1 MDITQQIKNWAIDSY
16 LAARVSDRH
25 VILSGQTQYATLY
38 VIQTKSRCWGLKN
51 QLRNINVGRW
61 NFQNKTIKK
70 MDWPSWTDYD
80 LSGPFQTTLGQFRP
94 YLTLSDHL
102 ESFRN
107 IMDLFGLFRPF
118 QWFQTQQKKS
128 VNGFFWTVPWIPSIK
143 EAQLRFVAQIGEE
156 KQIRAVT
163 LVAGGWVGVTALPQ
177 GHKILTATC
186 CYCSC

>member
-1 MDITQQIKNWAIDSY
+1 MLKVSNVLGEGIIGDNHHPPLWVSTHNSGYSNGYYSTDQKLSHRLICNFISY
-16 LAARVSDRH
+16 S
-25 VILSGQTQYATLY
+25 
-38 VIQTKSRCWGLKN
+38 TKSRCWGLKN

-80 LSGPFQTTLGQFRP
+80 LSGPFQTTFGQFRP
-94 YLTLSDHL
+94 YLTLSNHL
-102 ESFRN
+102 EPFRTTV
-107 IMDLFGLFRPF
+107 DFFGP
-118 QWFQTQQKKS
+118 FQTQQKKS

-163 LVAGGWVGVTALPQ
+163 LVTGWVTSVTSSRT
-177 GHKILTATC
+177 KF
-186 CYCSC
+186 

>member
-16 LAARVSDRH
+16 LAGCVYERH

-128 VNGFFWTVPWIPSIK
+128 VTGFFEPSLGFRVSK
-143 EAQLRFVAQIGEE
+143 KLSYVLLL
-156 KQIRAVT
+156 K
-163 LVAGGWVGVTALPQ
+163 LVKRNKLELSHLSLAGWPVWPPQ
-177 GHKILTATC
+177 GQNFNRHLLLL
-186 CYCSC
+186 

>member
-16 LAARVSDRH
+16 LVGCVYERR

-80 LSGPFQTTLGQFRP
+80 LSGPFQTTFGQFRP
-94 YLTLSDHL
+94 YLTLSNHL
-102 ESFRN
+102 EPFRTTV
-107 IMDLFGLFRPF
+107 DFFGP
-118 QWFQTQQKKS
+118 FQTQQKKS

-163 LVAGGWVGVTALPQ
+163 LVTGWVTSVTSSRT
-177 GHKILTATC
+177 KF
-186 CYCSC
+186 